1 MTTNTPANLDDLD
14 AIVCGGGPAGSTFAT
29 TLARAGR
36 RVAVFEREKFPRFHI
51 GESLLPWNVPLLERI
66 GALQKVRTE
75 GMQVKYGARFYH
87 QGTDRTR
94 PVRFIEAMDEDHPSA
109 FQVKRG
115 DFDKLLLDHARE
127 AGVLVFEEAKVEE
140 VLWSGAE
147 GGRARG
153 VRVRLPGES
162 QSREVTARFVADAT
176 GRDALLSRTLGGRS
190 RDPRL
195 DRSAA
200 FAHFDTF
207 NRAEGPTG
215 GDIIVITTPDG
226 WWWMI
231 PFSDGTVSVGI
242 VMPSQRFKRRAG
254 SVEDLFNSSIAN
266 APEVL
271 KHLGP
276 GKRTTGVFALAD
288 YSYCA
293 STIVG
298 DGFCLIGDAACFL
311 DPVFSTGVLL
321 AMTAGEMAGTQVDAA
336 LSRKGRVDASDL
348 RRFERVYLRG
358 AARFRRFVHGFY
370 EPHFLETFYSDA
382 PNRRIAGA
390 VTTLL
395 GGGVFEPTLRTKVW
409 TFFFYACVGIVRVLQ
424 LVRGPGEFARGT
436 GIIEREAPESGS

>member
-1 MTTNTPANLDDLD
+1 MTSNTPDLNDLD

-29 TLARAGR
+29 ILAQAGR
-36 RVAVFEREKFPRFHI
+36 RVALFEREKFPRFHI

-66 GALQKVRTE
+66 GALGKVRTA
-75 GMQVKYGARFYH
+75 GTQVKYGARFYH

-94 PVRFIEAMDEDHPSA
+94 PVRFADGMEVGHPSA

-127 AGVLVFEEAKVEE
+127 AGAIVFEEAKVED
-140 VLWSGAE
+140 VLWEGAQ
-147 GGRARG
+147 GSRARG
-153 VRVRLPGES
+153 VRVRLPGET
-162 QSREVTARFVADAT
+162 QPRDVTARFVADAT
-176 GRDALLSRTLGGRS
+176 GRDALLSRKLGGHR
-190 RDPRL
+190 RDPQL

-215 GDIIVITTPDG
+215 GDIIIITTPDG

-231 PFSDGTVSVGI
+231 PFSDGSVSVGI
-242 VMPSQRFKRRAG
+242 VMPSQRFKKRTG
-254 SVEDLFNSSIAN
+254 SVDDLFLASLAS
-266 APEVL
+266 APEVRH
-271 KHLGP
+271 HLGP
-276 GKRTTGVFALAD
+276 GKRTTEIFAIAD

-321 AMTAGEMAGTQVDAA
+321 AMSAGEMAGKQVDAA
-336 LSRKGRVDASDL
+336 LAAKGQVDAADL
-348 RRFERVYLRG
+348 RRFEKVYLRG
-358 AARFRRFVHGFY
+358 ASRFRRFVHGFY
-370 EPHFLETFYSDA
+370 QPHFLEAFYTDA
-382 PNRRIAGA
+382 PNPRMAAA

-395 GGGVFEPTLRTKVW
+395 GGGVFEPTFRTKYW
-409 TFFFYACVGIVRVLQ
+409 MFLFYVAVGGMKVMHLA
-424 LVRGPGEFARGT
+424 RGAREFARGT
-436 GIIEREAPESGS
+436 GIVEPETSESRT